1 MNRIIV
7 LGGSGFIGRSVCE
20 KLVERA
26 GGGGGR
32 IKVPTRHPTV
42 TRDLLVLPTL
52 EVIHANLHDDTQ
64 LARLVARCDAAI
76 NLVGILHG
84 SDADFERVHV
94 ELPRRLGIACKAA
107 GVRRIVHVSAMGA
120 EPSAPSKYLRSKAAG
135 EAALRASGVELTL
148 LRPSVVFGEHDRLI
162 NLFAE
167 LQRRFPVLPLAAADA
182 RFQPVWVDDLAAAI
196 ARSLD
201 DPHAAGQ
208 VYEAAGPTVYTLRD
222 LVQMA
227 GRWSGHPRKVIALPD
242 ALATIQAA
250 LFEMLP
256 GQPLMS
262 RDNLAS
268 MKVPSVASG
277 SVPGLAELGITPA
290 AIEAVMRPLLEQR
303 AGIQR
308 LQPLREHARRL

>member
-1 MNRIIV
+1 MNRIVV

-42 TRDLLVLPTL
+42 TRELLVLPTL
-52 EVIHANLHDDTQ
+52 EVIHANIHDDTQ

-84 SDADFERVHV
+84 SEADFQRVHV
-94 ELPRRLGIACKAA
+94 ELPQRLARACKAA
-107 GVRRIVHVSAMGA
+107 GVRRIVHVSAIGA
-120 EPSAPSKYLRSKAAG
+120 EASAPSKYLRSKAAG

-148 LRPSVVFGEHDRLI
+148 FRPSVVFGERDRLI

-201 DPHAAGQ
+201 EPGAAGQ
-208 VYEAAGPTVYTLRD
+208 VYEAVGPTVYTLRD

-227 GRWSGHPRKVIALPD
+227 GRWSGHPRPVVALPD
-242 ALATIQAA
+242 GLAKVQAA

-277 SVPGLAELGITPA
+277 SVPGLAALGVTPA
-290 AIEAVMRPLLEQR
+290 TIEAVMRPLLEHR
-303 AGIQR
+303 AGVER
-308 LQPLREHARRL
+308 LQPLREHAHRP